1 MPGVPRAS
9 PPQSRSLA
17 ETPTQITSLPAP
29 APALNQNDPRSFPL
43 VIGAA
48 GNPPHNLP
56 PSEHNNKLKVGVMP
70 AAVSPQY
77 TDKGISQGHAQPHVH
92 AGNSSNP
99 HNGRVSL
106 DELNP
111 RGVLREGPAGGP
123 RGENME
129 KEYSGQSAGDHHSS
143 AHLSDD
149 DINAFFQ
156 AVEEDDVEKIN
167 ESLRLTPDLV
177 HAFFDN
183 TFALSFV
190 NSEAV
195 LDLLLAANANINST
209 NSLGESALFF
219 LNENMI
225 EPMLRRRADPNV
237 VTHAGETVLSVA
249 KNENREFLVK
259 LLIEA
264 NADPEAG
271 MNEAEPSPPSVT
283 EPVKSH
289 QRSDVSVKHTAGTHA
304 AYAPSQQVQLH
315 VSPMERKQPTPSAIT
330 ADVRPGVANSNV
342 VQCIYNKKHF
352 VVPELFQVTWLIT

>member
-1 MPGVPRAS
+1 
-9 PPQSRSLA
+9 
-17 ETPTQITSLPAP
+17 
-29 APALNQNDPRSFPL
+29 
-43 VIGAA
+43 
-48 GNPPHNLP
+48 
-56 PSEHNNKLKVGVMP
+56 
-70 AAVSPQY
+70 
-77 TDKGISQGHAQPHVH
+77 
-92 AGNSSNP
+92 
-99 HNGRVSL
+99 
-106 DELNP
+106 
-111 RGVLREGPAGGP
+111 
-123 RGENME
+123 ME

-352 VVPELFQVTWLIT
+352 VVPELFQVT